1 MNSRRLYRDWVS
13 SEDLVCFTAAA
24 GETDLLVRATRDL
37 SREALLSVTTHR
49 HSVETYFLS
58 HPRFATSL
66 EPQEAHG
73 DAPAIIQ
80 SMADASRLAG
90 LGPLGAVA
98 GAIAEAVGRDL
109 LQHADEVIVEN
120 GGDIFIRTLVP
131 RTVGLY
137 AGRSTLSGRIGIR
150 IAPKETPLGVC
161 TSTGSF
167 GHSLSFGRADAC
179 TVLARSAAVADALAT
194 ALCNR
199 IRCAAD
205 LSQTLDSTRMPPEVL
220 GAFAT
225 IEGQVGIQGIL
236 QLVPLDTESR

>member
-1 MNSRRLYRDWVS
+1 VNSRRVYRDWVS
-13 SEDLVCFTAAA
+13 SDDLVCFTVVA

-37 SREALLSVTTHR
+37 SREALVSVTANR
-49 HSVETYFLS
+49 HSIETYFRS

-73 DAPAIIQ
+73 DAPAIIR
-80 SMADASRLAG
+80 SMADAARLAG
-90 LGPLGAVA
+90 LGPLATVA

-137 AGRSTLSGRIGIR
+137 AGRSTLSGHIGLR
-150 IAPKETPLGVC
+150 IAPEETPLGIC
-161 TSTGSF
+161 TSSGSF

-179 TVLARSAAVADALAT
+179 TVLAHSTAVADAMAT
-194 ALCNR
+194 MLCNR
-199 IRCAAD
+199 IRTAAD
-205 LSQTLDSTRMPPEVL
+205 LSQALDPPHMPPEVL

-225 IEGQVGIQGIL
+225 IEGQVGIQGIM
-236 QLVPLDTESR
+236 QLVPLDTT

>member
-1 MNSRRLYRDWVS
+1 MNSRHIYRDWVTS
-13 SEDLVCFTAAA
+13 DNLVCFTAAA
-24 GETDLLVRATRDL
+24 GETDLLVTATRDL
-37 SREALLSVTTHR
+37 SREALSSITAHR
-49 HSVETYFLS
+49 HSVETYFRS

-66 EPQEAHG
+66 EPQEVHSE
-73 DAPAIIQ
+73 APAIVR

-90 LGPLGAVA
+90 LGPLAAVA

-137 AGRSTLSGRIGIR
+137 AGRSALSGHIGIR
-150 IAPKETPLGVC
+150 IAPNETPLGIC

-167 GHSLSFGRADAC
+167 GHSLSFGGADAC
-179 TVLARSAAVADALAT
+179 TVLARSAAVADAMAT

-199 IRCAAD
+199 IRTAAD
-205 LSQTLDSTRMPPEVL
+205 LSQALDTPHMPPEVL

-225 IEGQVGIQGIL
+225 IEGQVGIQGIM
-236 QLVPLDTESR
+236 QLVPLDTTQR

>member
-1 MNSRRLYRDWVS
+1 MNSRRIYRNWVAS
-13 SEDLVCFTAAA
+13 DDLVCFTAAA
-24 GETDLLVRATRDL
+24 GETDLLVTATRDL
-37 SREALLSVTTHR
+37 SREALASVTAHR
-49 HSVETYFLS
+49 HSVETYFRS

-66 EPQEAHG
+66 EPQEAHS
-73 DAPAIIQ
+73 DAPAIVR
-80 SMADASRLAG
+80 SMADASRLAH
-90 LGPLGAVA
+90 LGPLAAVA

-137 AGRSTLSGRIGIR
+137 AGRSALSGHIGIR
-150 IAPKETPLGVC
+150 IAPEETPLGIC

-179 TVLARSAAVADALAT
+179 IILARSAAVADAMAT

-199 IRCAAD
+199 IRTTAD
-205 LSQTLDSTRMPPEVL
+205 LSQTLDTSHIPPEVL

-225 IEGQVGIQGIL
+225 IEGQVGLQGAV
-236 QLVPLDTESR
+236 QLVPLDTT